1 MYANYFET
9 LKENA
14 TIKFTKYEKNS
25 NIMIMDNYYFERL
38 YDQEFITK
46 IGYYKLVYS
55 FEFSKESI
63 IYFAKNYKDLKF
75 YYFEYNFDITP
86 QEIININS
94 KKFNEISDQIFIMK
108 EKKTYIFIVE
118 TPEFYSNYYFLIN
131 TKNIE
136 KDITISNNNRYL
148 YLSQKD
154 LIYNLNLYSITTNIY
169 LKLDSLTLESE
180 IEILEVNITLN
191 KENRY
196 FYVDKNIDKLSLK
209 IKNNNPALI
218 EFLYELSNINSLDTN
233 KNEFNITKGNYLLKY
248 KKSDKIKSI
257 KVNLVSN
264 YNLTLFILGVIGKD
278 NYLGS
283 LPKEESFNYT
293 SITSELIIPN
303 DKLIDNDTF
312 NILITIDHETTLKLE
327 LNKIPDDTDKKE
339 DPVNNDKDE
348 GLPTWALIVIIIVAV
363 LIIIIAIVLILRY
376 CKKGH
381 VDSDDIEKEK
391 LLNSNEREI

>member
-1 MYANYFET
+1 
-9 LKENA
+9 
-14 TIKFTKYEKNS
+14 
-25 NIMIMDNYYFERL
+25 
-38 YDQEFITK
+38 
-46 IGYYKLVYS
+46 
-55 FEFSKESI
+55 
-63 IYFAKNYKDLKF
+63 
-75 YYFEYNFDITP
+75 
-86 QEIININS
+86 
-94 KKFNEISDQIFIMK
+94 MK

-118 TPEFYSNYYFLIN
+118 TPEFYSNYLIN
-131 TKNIE
+131 SKNIE

-154 LIYNLNLYSITTNIY
+154 LIYNLNLYSVTTNIY
-169 LKLDSLTLESE
+169 LKLDSLTLDSE
-180 IEILEVNITLN
+180 IEILEANITLN
-191 KENRY
+191 KVNRY

-248 KKSDKIKSI
+248 KKSDKLKSI
-257 KVNLVSN
+257 KVNLESS

-283 LPKEESFNYT
+283 LPKGESFNYT

-312 NILITIDHETTLKLE
+312 NILITVDHETTLKLE

-339 DPVNNDKDE
+339 DPVNNDNDE

-363 LIIIIAIVLILRY
+363 LVIVITIVLILRY
-376 CKKGH
+376 CKTGH
-381 VDSDDIEKEK
+381 VDSDDIEKTK